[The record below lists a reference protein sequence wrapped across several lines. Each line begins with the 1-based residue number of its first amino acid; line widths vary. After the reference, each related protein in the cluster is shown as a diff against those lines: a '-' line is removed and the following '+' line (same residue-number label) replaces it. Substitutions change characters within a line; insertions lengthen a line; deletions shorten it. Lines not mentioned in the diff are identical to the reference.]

1 MLTYLWIALGGALG
15 SVARYSLAEF
25 LVVRFAASPPWAV
38 LLINATGSFLIG
50 ALAALIGP
58 NMRWAV
64 PADVRLFLMVGLC
77 GGYTTFSSFSLQTF
91 DLLRG
96 GAWSLALANVF
107 GSVVACLVA
116 VALGYSAGAF
126 LGRGG

>member
-15 SVARYSLAEF
+15 TVARYALAEYI
-25 LVVRFAASPPWAV
+25 VVRHASPFPWAV

-50 ALAALIGP
+50 VLAACVGP
-58 NMRWAV
+58 GARWAL
-64 PADVRLFLMVGLC
+64 PTDLRLGLMVGVC

-91 DLLRG
+91 DLLRA
-96 GAWSLALANVF
+96 GAVGLALANVL
-107 GSVVACLVA
+107 GSVFVCLVA
-116 VALGYSAGAF
+116 VSLGYSAGLF